1 MRLTPPRSLSAPDGR
16 HAGREHGRRFPYVCR
31 NRRVLLLV
39 KLRRQ
44 GGDGI
49 EMRVLIGE
57 RNAARPAGPHH
68 HRGGGPRAGS
78 TEP

>member
-1 MRLTPPRSLSAPDGR
+1 VWG
-16 HAGREHGRRFPYVCR
+16 

-49 EMRVLIGE
+49 KPRVLTKGEMRLDPPGLTTTVE
-57 RNAARPAGPHH
+57 EAYRP
-68 HRGGGPRAGS
+68 
-78 TEP
+78 